1 MPDKLALLG
10 YVLIISFMWLLVKK
24 KLSALSA
31 LVVVPLIIGIVGGF
45 GFQLGDFALSGIESV
60 ASTSALMLFAVL
72 YFSIMIST
80 GM

>member
-1 MPDKLALLG
+1 MNQNTNKEDSVMPDKLALLG

-60 ASTSALMLFAVL
+60 ASTSA
-72 YFSIMIST
+72 
-80 GM
+80 